1 MKKCINCGKLKD
13 IECYYKHKQMSDG
26 HLNKC
31 KECCKYQ
38 ASIRESSLRATNQEW
53 VEKDRKRARDK
64 YYKLGYKDKYK
75 PSAESKREI
84 MRRYKEKYPE
94 KLRALNLSSN
104 LRPKISGNQLH
115 HWSYN
120 IGDEKSVIE
129 LSVSNHNLAH
139 RFMIYDQERMMY
151 RTLSGELLDTK
162 ERHEEYINFVIQNNS

>member
-1 MKKCINCGKLKD
+1 MKKCINCGKFKEL
-13 IECYYKHKQMSDG
+13 ECYYKHKQMSDG

-31 KECCKYQ
+31 KECCKSY
-38 ASIRESSLRATNQEW
+38 ACVRESTLRTTNEQW
-53 VEKDRKRARDK
+53 AEKERKRGRDK
-64 YYKLGYKDKYK
+64 YRRLEYRGKNK
-75 PSAESKREI
+75 PSYEKKKETIKR
-84 MRRYKEKYPE
+84 YSEKYPE
-94 KLRALNLSSN
+94 KIRAKNFTSHLK
-104 LRPKISGNQLH
+104 PKILGNQLH